1 MSANFLSQ
9 ATNLLTPLGFYYVK
23 GPESRFEK
31 ELHGVTIRISVVMK
45 SGGRRVEVSPV
56 LLTFDAVE
64 EIIMDVRTP
73 TNEFEAQRAGKSYLT
88 TIGDYSL
95 DSYSRMPKL
104 RMSLKT
110 EEEASA
116 AAGALLKYVEGEGND
131 FFQKFSTLSN
141 VLVEIERIDQL
152 DRTGY
157 LPFLSGGLDH
167 LFRALIISKLCDDPC
182 FEDKVD
188 QWRPLFE
195 DPSRLAW
202 KPFFKKLLTK
212 LEPIV

>member
-1 MSANFLSQ
+1 MITDFFSQ
-9 ATNLLTPLGFYYVK
+9 ATKLLSPLSFHYVK
-23 GPESRFEK
+23 GQEARFEK
-31 ELHGVTIRISVVMK
+31 NLPGLTIRVSVMTK
-45 SGGRRVEVSPV
+45 SGGKKVEVSPM
-56 LLTFDAVE
+56 LLTFDSVE
-64 EIIMDVRTP
+64 EIIMDVKTP
-73 TNEFEAQRAGKSYLT
+73 VNEFKAQRAGKSYLT

-104 RMSLKT
+104 RMRLKT
-110 EEEASA
+110 EEDANA
-116 AAGALLKYVEGEGND
+116 AAEALLTYVEGPGND
-131 FFQKFSTLSN
+131 FCQKFSSLSN
-141 VLVEIERIDQL
+141 VLSEIDRIDQL

-195 DPSRLAW
+195 DPSRLEW
-202 KPFFKKLLTK
+202 KPFFEDLLAK
-212 LEPIV
+212 LETTV